1 MLELEELDDE
11 KHEGLVLEV
20 MERLGHDEHRL
31 EDEVDEM
38 LVLINSTD
46 ETDEVLMVMVDE
58 VDGGDEMVVNEMVVQ
73 MMIKEVEEEVVM
85 FFLLLRIGY

>member
-1 MLELEELDDE
+1 MLELDELDEE
-11 KHEGLVLEV
+11 KHEGLEIEV
-20 MERLGHDEHRL
+20 VERLGHDEHKL

-58 VDGGDEMVVNEMVVQ
+58 VDGGDEMVVNEM
-73 MMIKEVEEEVVM
+73 
-85 FFLLLRIGY
+85 LL